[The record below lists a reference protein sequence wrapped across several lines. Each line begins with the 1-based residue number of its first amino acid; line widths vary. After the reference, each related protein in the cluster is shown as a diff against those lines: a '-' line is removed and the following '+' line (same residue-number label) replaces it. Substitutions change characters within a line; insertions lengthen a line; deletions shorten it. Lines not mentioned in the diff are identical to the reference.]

1 MEYSYGVE
9 DVEVDDVL
17 ELLEELN
24 SSEYTRI
31 ISMESFGIMDNQYTV
46 FIEVEIDNEFI
57 NELDE
62 DVLKKYAEMYNEEE
76 YFMKERIK
84 QYILSLIENPDPLLP
99 ASVEGY
105 IYLLNAE
112 NYGFCECFENELE
125 KTKGLIYF
133 TDYEEY
139 VGAVQYIN
147 SISSK
152 KYDVNVRYNA
162 FTSKKEN
169 VVPEIEFNGTTL
181 KHEIEEQNGTIYKF
195 FMASIEAVE

>member
-1 MEYSYGVE
+1 MEYSYQIL
-9 DVEVDDVL
+9 DS
-17 ELLEELN
+17 ELGIILDLLSELN
-24 SSEYTRI
+24 YSDYTKI
-31 ISMESFGIMDNQYTV
+31 ISAEIDNTN
-46 FIEVEIDNEFI
+46 FIADIDVEIDNNFI

-62 DVLKKYAEMYNEEE
+62 DILKKYSEMYEEEE

-84 QYILSLIENPDPLLP
+84 QYILSLIENPYPLLP
-99 ASVEGY
+99 ASVDEY
-105 IYLLNAE
+105 IDLLNAE

-152 KYDVNVRYNA
+152 KYDVNVRYKA
-162 FTSKKEN
+162 FTSKNEN
-169 VVPEIEFNGTTL
+169 LVPAIEFKGTELKNKTETTNGT
-181 KHEIEEQNGTIYKF
+181 KYEF
-195 FMASIEAVE
+195 FMATIQEVK